1 MRRTMLALQLALT
14 IVILAGCTQSHKPAP
29 ASVDSARVSPLLGF
43 DSLSAAPSSAR
54 IRMVAAGGG
63 GGVPQEPRRFI
74 AVRHKLAVVS
84 PESDLPKNWDAVI
97 QFCATIRCEV
107 ISSSIVTRTQESSPS
122 GAIVLR
128 VAPDD
133 FPKLLT
139 HVEKQGN
146 IVEHTTLSEDKTT
159 DVVDTEA
166 RLKNLTAYRDS
177 LRAMLGRPGLNIKD
191 SVEIQE
197 KLTDVQSDLDSE
209 TTKRKILANETEK
222 VAVEIE
228 FRIRDASR
236 KRSSF
241 APLWSALRGAGETL
255 AESLGSL
262 VTFAVFIIPWVL
274 LSVVIGW
281 FLRRLWRK
289 RRERK
294 AAVAAA
300 QTGS

>member
-1 MRRTMLALQLALT
+1 MRRTVLATQLALA
-14 IVILAGCTQSHKPAP
+14 IVFLAGCARSHKMTT
-29 ASVDSARVSPLLGF
+29 ASVDSARTSTLLDF
-43 DSLSAAPSSAR
+43 NKLTAAPASTHLKMAA
-54 IRMVAAGGG
+54 MVGGA
-63 GGVPQEPRRFI
+63 PQDAKRFI
-74 AVRHKLAVVS
+74 AVRHKLVVVS
-84 PESDLPKNWDAVI
+84 PETDLPKNWEAVI
-97 QFCATIRCEV
+97 DFCGTIRCEAV
-107 ISSSIVTRTQESSPS
+107 SSSIVTRTPESSPS

-128 VAPDD
+128 VLPDD

-139 HVEKQGN
+139 QVEKQGN

-159 DVVDTEA
+159 QVVDTEA

-209 TTKRKILANETEK
+209 TAKRKILANETEK

-228 FRIRDASR
+228 FRVRDASR
-236 KRSSF
+236 RRSSF
-241 APLWSALRGAGETL
+241 TPLWSALGEAGETL
-255 AESLGSL
+255 AESLGSV
-262 VTFAVFIIPWVL
+262 VTFVVFTIPWILLFVL
-274 LSVVIGW
+274 VWW

-294 AAVAAA
+294 AALTAA
-300 QTGS
+300 QTSS